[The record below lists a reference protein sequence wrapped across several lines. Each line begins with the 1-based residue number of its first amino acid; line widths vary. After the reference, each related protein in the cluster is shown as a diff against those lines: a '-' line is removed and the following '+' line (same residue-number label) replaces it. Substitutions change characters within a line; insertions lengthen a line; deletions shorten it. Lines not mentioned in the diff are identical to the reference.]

1 MKTQLYSLP
10 DWQEALRA
18 IGWEDAPTQKDVD
31 AIITRE
37 LTRGAV
43 TFEPQSTDTPIEN
56 GCRVTLKTQS
66 VLPKFNRE
74 KVTVVVGSRLYD
86 AALEE
91 KLCGMT
97 QGQTL
102 HTQVKGEAVTAT
114 VLAAEKKV
122 YPPLSDALVQNLH
135 LEGISTLSAYCG
147 HMEQTVKGNY
157 AAALCQKLL
166 DRLLADAE
174 ILPLEEEDILAVI
187 DREYDALNAR
197 FSLDA
202 MTEEKWMEAFGSDKL
217 KAFYAQIYPDVARL
231 FGTTRKA
238 SYYESRKADAIQTI
252 RTCLVLRHI
261 LSEQTEK
268 TDPTLELHARQAL
281 LKSMQARLLTMI
293 YGGS

>member
-10 DWQEALRA
+10 DWQEVLRG

-31 AIITRE
+31 NIITRE

-43 TFEPQSTDTPIEN
+43 TFEPQRADTPIEN

-66 VLPKFNRE
+66 VLSKFNRE

-91 KLCGMT
+91 RLCGMT

-114 VLAAEKKV
+114 VLAVEKKV
-122 YPPLSDALVQNLH
+122 YPPLSDALVQNLQ
-135 LEGISTLSAYCG
+135 LEGICTLSAYRS
-147 HMEQTVKGNY
+147 HMERTVKGEY

-166 DRLLADAE
+166 DRLLADAQ
-174 ILPLEEEDILAVI
+174 LPQPEEEDILAVI

-231 FGTTRKA
+231 FGTTGKE
-238 SYYESRKADAIQTI
+238 SYYESRKADAMQTVQ
-252 RTCLVLRHI
+252 TCLVLRSI
-261 LSEQTEK
+261 LANQTEK
-268 TDPTLELHARQAL
+268 TDPTLELHARDTL
-281 LKSMQARLLTMI
+281 LQSVQARLLTMI